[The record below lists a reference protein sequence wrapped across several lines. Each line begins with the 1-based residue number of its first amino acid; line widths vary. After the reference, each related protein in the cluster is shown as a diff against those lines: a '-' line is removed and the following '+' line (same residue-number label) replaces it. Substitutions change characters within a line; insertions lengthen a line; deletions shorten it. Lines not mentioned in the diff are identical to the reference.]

1 MYASILLFL
10 MSEKSVPGWDGA
22 KGRFRLTYRML
33 EAAGKEYGEDRV
45 GRMAAAVA
53 YRTIFALAP
62 LLLVAVSVFGIF
74 VGSSETAQAEILDA
88 VNRVA
93 GGEVEQAVSNLLFSV
108 ERAKGV
114 TGTIV
119 GFVLLLWTAS
129 SLFNELQNDLNDIFH
144 VPYDAT
150 TGFVA
155 FVRKRGIGFLAALGL
170 GLLLIA
176 VWLLNLLWNL
186 LEGLFPESW
195 GAVHTVIGVLTPLV
209 SLVVLP
215 LVIALAFQV
224 LSKVKMK
231 WRAVWWGSFFTAV
244 AFLAAAYG
252 TGLYFNYAGTSAAG
266 LAGSVFLILLLAYVL
281 SSVFLFGAE
290 ITKVHNDYLGTG
302 EITRPNLAVREDAPE
317 AVVGQPE
324 PAMPLSAVAGF
335 LAGILV
341 GRRRKD

>member
-1 MYASILLFL
+1 MIHQVEVYVPIALARMLERI
-10 MSEKSVPGWDGA
+10 KSSAVTA
-22 KGRFRLTYRML
+22 YQML

-45 GRMAAAVA
+45 GRMSAAVA
-53 YRTIFALAP
+53 YRAIFALAP

-88 VNRVA
+88 VNRIA
-93 GGEVEQAVSNLLFSV
+93 GAEVEQAVSNLLVSV
-108 ERAKGV
+108 EKAKGV

-144 VPYDAT
+144 VPYEAT
-150 TGFVA
+150 VGIIGFI
-155 FVRKRGIGFLAALGL
+155 RKRGIGFLSTLGL
-170 GLLLIA
+170 GFLLVA

-186 LEGLFPESW
+186 LEGLFPDSW

-224 LSKVKMK
+224 LSRVRMR

-244 AFLAAAYG
+244 AFLSAAYG

-266 LAGSVFLILLLAYVL
+266 LAGSVFVILLLAYIL
-281 SSVFLFGAE
+281 SAVFLFGAE
-290 ITKVHNDYLGTG
+290 ITKVHNDYLETG
-302 EITRPNLAVREDAPE
+302 EITRPNLGTQGDSPE
-317 AVVGQPE
+317 VVVGQPD
-324 PAMPLSAVAGF
+324 PPVSLAAVLAF
-335 LAGILV
+335 LGGVFV
-341 GRRRKD
+341 GWRRKG